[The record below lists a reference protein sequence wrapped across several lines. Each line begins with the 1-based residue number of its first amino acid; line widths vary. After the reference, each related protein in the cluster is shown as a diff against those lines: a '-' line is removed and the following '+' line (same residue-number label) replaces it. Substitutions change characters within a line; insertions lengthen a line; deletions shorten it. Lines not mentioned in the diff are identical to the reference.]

1 MKQFSLEEYLKNPD
15 QKVIT
20 RDGRPVRIICTDRLG
35 DKPII
40 ALILSQ
46 DGKTEI
52 AFSYTS
58 NGFFNTYC
66 VDDRDDLM
74 FDPIKKKKG
83 WVNVYKYPDFEHPNC
98 AYIYTTYEEAVSHG
112 KTQKGYLTT
121 TKIEWEE

>member
-20 RDGRPVRIICTDRLG
+20 REGRPVRIICTDGLG

-46 DGKTEI
+46 DDKTEI

-58 NGFFNTYC
+58 NGFFNTYG

-74 FDPIKKKKG
+74 FDSIKKKG
-83 WVNVYKYPDFEHPNC
+83 WVNVYKYPDFERPNC
-98 AYIYTTYEEAVSHG
+98 AYIYTTYEEAVSRG

>member
-1 MKQFSLEEYLKNPD
+1 MKQFSLKEYLKNPD

-35 DKPII
+35 YKPII
-40 ALILSQ
+40 ALILSR

-58 NGFFNTYC
+58 NGFFNTDG

-83 WVNVYKYPDFEHPNC
+83 WVNVYKYPDFERLNC

-112 KTQKGYLTT
+112 KTQKRYLTT

>member
-20 RDGRPVRIICTDRLG
+20 RDGRPVRIICTDGLG

-40 ALILSQ
+40 ALILSR

-58 NGFFNTYC
+58 NGFFYTDG
-66 VDDRDDLM
+66 VDDCDDLM
-74 FDPIKKKKG
+74 FDSIKKKG

-98 AYIYTTYEEAVSHG
+98 AYIYTTYEEAVSRG

>member
-74 FDPIKKKKG
+74 FDSIKKKG